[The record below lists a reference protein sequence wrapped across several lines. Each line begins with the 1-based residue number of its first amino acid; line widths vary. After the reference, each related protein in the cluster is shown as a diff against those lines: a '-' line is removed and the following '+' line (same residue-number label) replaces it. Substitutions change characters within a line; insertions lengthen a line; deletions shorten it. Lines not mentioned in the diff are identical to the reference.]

1 MQLEDLTRKS
11 QFLEVELERTSRK
24 LKETAQIAQ
33 EEAEKNKAAQEVIRS
48 LTAQVRGLIVG
59 SNLALWLEFRIA
71 ATQFIVPLC
80 RFD

>member
-24 LKETAQIAQ
+24 LKETTQIAQ
-33 EEAEKNKAAQEVIRS
+33 QEAEKNKAAQEVIRS

-71 ATQFIVPLC
+71 ATQFPLC